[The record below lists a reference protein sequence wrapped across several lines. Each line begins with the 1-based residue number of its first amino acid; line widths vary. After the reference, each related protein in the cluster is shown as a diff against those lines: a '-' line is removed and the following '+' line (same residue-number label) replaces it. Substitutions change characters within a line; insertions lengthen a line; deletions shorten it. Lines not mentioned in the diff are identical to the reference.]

1 MIDRA
6 PEMWLL
12 GRDGAGAPS
21 PPREHRVVALGGDG
35 VGPEVTDAAVRVLR
49 ASGAPVALIEPV
61 HGEAAAKVN
70 APVFPEALRRLC
82 LEADAVLFGAAQA
95 LSTPILRFLRW
106 EMDTYANLRPVLT
119 LPGVPH
125 ATGNGATNLVLV
137 RELSEGPYL
146 AREHSLTELL
156 DRWPGYPDGLGRTLP
171 SDGYFSLSVTTERA
185 TSRIGRYAARLAAHR
200 KRIGCSEGRVTV
212 VTKSNVLPLSDG
224 LFREICE
231 RECRELGGLTVDHLY
246 ADEAA
251 RRLVVRPEGFDV
263 IVTSNLFGDILSDV
277 AVEAMGGLPLAPSAG
292 IGDRHAYFEPV
303 HGSAPDIAGRGVV
316 NPTGAILSAAMLLQ
330 YLGHASEA
338 RAIVRA
344 THAALSDEGIGTADT
359 AALSNAICARLASA
373 RREGISVNAG

>member
-12 GRDGAGAPS
+12 GRDGADAPS

-49 ASGAPVALIEPV
+49 ASGALIGLIEPL
-61 HGEAAAKVN
+61 HGEAAARMN
-70 APVFPEALRRLC
+70 APVFPESLRPLC
-82 LEADAVLFGAAQA
+82 READAVLFGAAHA

-137 RELSEGPYL
+137 RELSEGPYV
-146 AREHSLTELL
+146 AGEHSLTELL
-156 DRWPGYPDGLGRTLP
+156 DRWPGYRDGLGRTLP
-171 SDGYFSLSVTTERA
+171 RDGYFSLSVTTERA
-185 TSRIGRYAARLAAHR
+185 TTRIGRYAARLAAHR
-200 KRIGCSEGRVTV
+200 KRIGCSEGRVTI

-224 LFREICE
+224 LFREICD
-231 RECRELGGLTVDHLY
+231 RECHALGGLTVDHLY

-292 IGDRHAYFEPV
+292 IGDGHAYFEPV
-303 HGSAPDIAGRGVV
+303 HGSAPDIAGRGIV

-338 RAIVRA
+338 RAVVRA
-344 THAALSDEGIGTADT
+344 THAALSEDGIGEDT

-373 RREGISVNAG
+373 RREEIAVDVG

>member
-12 GRDGAGAPS
+12 PRDGGSAPG
-21 PPREHRVVALGGDG
+21 PPRQHCVVALGGDG
-35 VGPEVTDAAVRVLR
+35 VGPEVVGAAVRVLR
-49 ASGAPVALIEPV
+49 ASEAPVALIEPL
-61 HGEAAAKVN
+61 HGEAAANVN
-70 APVFPEALRRLC
+70 APIFPPELREQC
-82 LEADAVLFGAAQA
+82 LAADAVLFGAAQ
-95 LSTPILRFLRW
+95 SVSIPILHFLRW

-125 ATGNGATNLVLV
+125 ATGHGATDLVLV

-156 DRWPGYPDGLGRTLP
+156 ERWPGYSDRLGRALP
-171 SDGYFSLSVTTERA
+171 SNGYVSLSVTTERA
-185 TSRIGRYAARLAAHR
+185 TSRIGRYAARLAGHR
-200 KRIGCSEGRVTV
+200 KRIGCSDGRVTI

-224 LFREICE
+224 LFREICD
-231 RECRELGGLTVDHLY
+231 RECRALGGLTVDHLY

-251 RRLVVRPEGFDV
+251 RRLVVRPEAFDV

-292 IGDRHAYFEPV
+292 IGDGHAYFEPV

-330 YLGHASEA
+330 YLGHPSEA

-344 THAALSDEGIGTADT
+344 THSALCADGVCTADT
-359 AALSNAICARLASA
+359 AALSDAICGRLARA
-373 RREGISVNAG
+373 RSLRP